1 MCLVLEV
8 ADDLIGGK
16 DGADFDF
23 TVDLLELKAL
33 PRLQV
38 HGLTDFF
45 WDYDLVF
52 G

>member
-23 TVDLLELKAL
+23 TVDLLVGLRSGIWVIKVKL
-33 PRLQV
+33 SYVFNNRLRN
-38 HGLTDFF
+38 
-45 WDYDLVF
+45 
-52 G
+52 